1 MKKKEVK
8 EKDSKLKVDYN
19 ELINR
24 NLHDFRMTFDYT
36 GYQYTRLDL
45 NVRILGFRLSHS
57 MCCLHCSRSSNT
69 WKTSICPI
77 TQSPT
82 SLIVSILLSSRT
94 PAQSGL
100 SEYGEKQRQGLQGL
114 QHRVRM
120 EDAESFES

>member
-45 NVRILGFRLSHS
+45 NVSMLEFRPSHS
-57 MCCLHCSRSSNT
+57 MCCLHSSRNSNT
-69 WKTSICPI
+69 WKTSTCQI
-77 TQSPT
+77 TQLPISR
-82 SLIVSILLSSRT
+82 IVSNLLPSRT
-94 PAQSGL
+94 PAQSGVA
-100 SEYGEKQRQGLQGL
+100 EYVEKQREGLQGL
-114 QHRVRM
+114 QYWVRM